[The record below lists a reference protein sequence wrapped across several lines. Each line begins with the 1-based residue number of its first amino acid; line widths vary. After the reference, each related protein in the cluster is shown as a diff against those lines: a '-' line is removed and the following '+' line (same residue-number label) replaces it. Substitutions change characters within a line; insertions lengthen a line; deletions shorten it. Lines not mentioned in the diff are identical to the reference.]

1 MIRRFLPGSLMIAS
15 LSLLSCSPDNTP
27 GVSPD
32 DSQLIP
38 AALNLYNNLFSLADS
53 AVLVGHQDAL
63 AYGMHWKGDE
73 FRTDINDVC
82 GDFPAIFGWD
92 LGHIGDTTNIDG
104 VPFDRMRRWAVAAYE
119 RGGIHSCTPDE
130 YKALYRFT
138 VDYLKKTRELHNILY
153 AYSPDVFE
161 SPNEY
166 LRFYPGDEY
175 VDILGFDDYKGLR
188 SRETSH
194 RTVAMLEMLDRIAN
208 EKSKPMAITETG
220 LENIPD
226 PDWFTDVVLST
237 LKTNASTRRACWVL
251 FWRNGRPDHFY
262 APCPGH
268 TSAADFIKFKEDELT
283 WFLSDIRDIY
293 NKRGQ
298 EE

>member
-1 MIRRFLPGSLMIAS
+1 MLAS

-27 GVSPD
+27 GVSPV

-63 AYGMHWKGDE
+63 AYGMYWKVDE

-82 GDFPAIFGWD
+82 GDFPAIFGWN
-92 LGHIGDTTNIDG
+92 LRHIGDTTNIDG
-104 VPFDRMRRWAVAAYE
+104 VPFDRMRDWAINAYE

-130 YKALYRFT
+130 Y
-138 VDYLKKTRELHNILY
+138 
-153 AYSPDVFE
+153 
-161 SPNEY
+161 
-166 LRFYPGDEY
+166 
-175 VDILGFDDYKGLR
+175 VDILGFDDYKGLQ

-194 RTVAMLEMLDRIAN
+194 RTVAMLEMLDEIAN

-220 LENIPD
+220 LETIPD

-237 LKTNASTRRACWVL
+237 LKTNVSTQKACWVL

-262 APCPGH
+262 APYPGH
-268 TSAADFIKFKEDELT
+268 PSAADFIKFQEDELT

-293 NKRGQ
+293 NKGGL